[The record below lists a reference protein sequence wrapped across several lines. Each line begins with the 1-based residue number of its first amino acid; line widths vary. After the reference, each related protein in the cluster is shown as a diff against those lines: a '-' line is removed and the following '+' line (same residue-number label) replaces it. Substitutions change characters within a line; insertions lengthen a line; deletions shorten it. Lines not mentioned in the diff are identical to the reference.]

1 MCRGRAEERSCRP
14 GNARGELS
22 GFFRAA
28 GVGTGGDDAGED
40 GDDDTHVELSGDGLN
55 HGDGAGGITEWG
67 DVSVAQRGHGG
78 ETEIEHFLAEIAG
91 GEGDF
96 VGESKGGGV
105 GDGEDAVTLGEG
117 VDKHEVGDDG
127 PEDGIGAAQFRIE
140 DVFEDFD
147 RTDDADESGEAEG
160 SDAQLEIPGGEPGE
174 GLGDGAEGGDGP
186 EECHREGEAGTIPGG
201 LHGGEDGAQE
211 EEFSSDGLG
220 AGGGEFRGEEVNDA
234 DEDGDLQ
241 EAPLKFSTFKG
252 LTFNGGAFAVH
263 PETRKRCEE
272 ETVLRE
278 NPRVQTSRS
287 SARLASAMM
296 SS

>member
-1 MCRGRAEERSCRP
+1 MCRGKAVERSCRP
-14 GNARGELS
+14 GNARGEWS

-28 GVGTGGDDAGED
+28 WVGTGGDDPGED
-40 GDDDTHVELSGDGLN
+40 GDDDSHVELSGDGLN
-55 HGDGAGGITEWG
+55 HGEGASGITEGG
-67 DVSVAQRGHGG
+67 DVSVAEGGHGC

-91 GEGDF
+91 GKGDV

-147 RTDDADESGEAEG
+147 RADGANEGGEAE
-160 SDAQLEIPGGEPGE
+160 SCDAKLVIPGGEPGE
-174 GLGDGAEGGDGP
+174 SFGDGAEGGDGP
-186 EECHREGEAGTIPGG
+186 EEGHRKGEAGTIPRG

-211 EEFSSDGLG
+211 EELSSDGLC
-220 AGGGEFRGEEVNDA
+220 AGGGEFGGEEVNDA

-241 EAPLKFSTFKG
+241 EAPLKFSTFNG
-252 LTFNGGAFAVH
+252 LTFNGSAFAVH

-278 NPRVQTSRS
+278 NPGGVRHRGH
-287 SARLASAMM
+287 RRGWLRP
-296 SS
+296 